1 MSRYDAN
8 AFIDKN
14 IITLKKYIISDTLYR
29 SYDELAIPFLSDKY
43 IELKDI
49 SKEHYYENENFDF
62 KI

>member
-43 IELKDI
+43 IELKGI